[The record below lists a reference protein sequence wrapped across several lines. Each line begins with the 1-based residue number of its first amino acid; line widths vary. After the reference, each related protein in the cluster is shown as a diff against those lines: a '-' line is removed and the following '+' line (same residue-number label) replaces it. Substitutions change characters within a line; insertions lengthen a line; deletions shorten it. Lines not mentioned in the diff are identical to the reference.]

1 MRTQEEIK
9 KERDVYN
16 KRETDMFTI
25 IYLKLLELELNQVE
39 LLRFISTANDDNVT
53 FRG

>member
-9 KERDVYN
+9 KERDEYADDFHMPT
-16 KRETDMFTI
+16 K
-25 IYLKLLELELNQVE
+25 IYRKLLELELNQVE